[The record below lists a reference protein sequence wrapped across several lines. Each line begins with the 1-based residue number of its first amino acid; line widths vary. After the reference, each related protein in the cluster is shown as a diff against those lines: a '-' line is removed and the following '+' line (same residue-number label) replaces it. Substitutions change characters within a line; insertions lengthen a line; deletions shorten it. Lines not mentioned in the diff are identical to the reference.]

1 MGCSSLC
8 CWAFTY
14 FREIGER
21 GDSMTVQITGNAKEL
36 VALIK
41 ELQGQ
46 KNANNNTQDI
56 EQFAKELKEG
66 LSSIFKI

>member
-1 MGCSSLC
+1 MAG
-8 CWAFTY
+8 AFTY

-21 GDSMTVQITGNAKEL
+21 GDSMTVQITGNAKEIM
-36 VALIK
+36 ALIK

-46 KNANNNTQDI
+46 KNVNNNTQDI

-66 LSSIFKI
+66 LPSIFKI

>member
-1 MGCSSLC
+1 MDG
-8 CWAFTY
+8 AFTY

-21 GDSMTVQITGNAKEL
+21 GDSMTVQITGNAKEI
-36 VALIK
+36 VATIK

-46 KNANNNTQDI
+46 KNVNNNTQDI

-66 LSSIFKI
+66 LPSIFKI

>member
-1 MGCSSLC
+1 MAG
-8 CWAFTY
+8 AFTY

-21 GDSMTVQITGNAKEL
+21 GDSMTVQIIGNAKEI

-41 ELQGQ
+41 ELQRQ
-46 KNANNNTQDI
+46 KSANNNTQDI

-66 LSSIFKI
+66 LPSIFKI

>member
-1 MGCSSLC
+1 MAG
-8 CWAFTY
+8 AFTY

-21 GDSMTVQITGNAKEL
+21 GDSMTVQITGNANEI

-46 KNANNNTQDI
+46 KNVNNNTQDI

-66 LSSIFKI
+66 LPSIFKI

>member
-1 MGCSSLC
+1 
-8 CWAFTY
+8 
-14 FREIGER
+14 
-21 GDSMTVQITGNAKEL
+21 MTVQITGNAKEI
-36 VALIK
+36 ATLIK

-66 LSSIFKI
+66 LPSIFKI

>member
-1 MGCSSLC
+1 
-8 CWAFTY
+8 
-14 FREIGER
+14 
-21 GDSMTVQITGNAKEL
+21 MTVQITGNAKEI

-66 LSSIFKI
+66 LPSIFKI

>member
-1 MGCSSLC
+1 MAG
-8 CWAFTY
+8 AFTY

-21 GDSMTVQITGNAKEL
+21 GDSMTVQITGNAKEI

-46 KNANNNTQDI
+46 KNVNNNTQDI

-66 LSSIFKI
+66 LPSIFKI

>member
-1 MGCSSLC
+1 MDG
-8 CWAFTY
+8 AFTY

-21 GDSMTVQITGNAKEL
+21 GDSMTVQITGNAKEI

-46 KNANNNTQDI
+46 KNVSNNTQDI

>member
-1 MGCSSLC
+1 MAG
-8 CWAFTY
+8 AFTY

-21 GDSMTVQITGNAKEL
+21 GDSMTVQITGNAKEI

-46 KNANNNTQDI
+46 KNVNNNTQNI

-66 LSSIFKI
+66 LPSIFKI

>member
-1 MGCSSLC
+1 MAG
-8 CWAFTY
+8 AFTY

-21 GDSMTVQITGNAKEL
+21 GDFMTVQITGNAKEI
-36 VALIK
+36 ATLIK
-41 ELQGQ
+41 ELQEQ

-66 LSSIFKI
+66 WSSIFKI

>member
-1 MGCSSLC
+1 MAG
-8 CWAFTY
+8 AFTY

-21 GDSMTVQITGNAKEL
+21 SDFMTVQITGNAKEI
-36 VALIK
+36 ATLIK

-66 LSSIFKI
+66 LPSIFKI

>member
-1 MGCSSLC
+1 MAG
-8 CWAFTY
+8 AFTY

-21 GDSMTVQITGNAKEL
+21 GDSMTVQITGNAKEI

-41 ELQGQ
+41 GLQGQ
-46 KNANNNTQDI
+46 KNVNNNTQDI

-66 LSSIFKI
+66 LPSIFKI